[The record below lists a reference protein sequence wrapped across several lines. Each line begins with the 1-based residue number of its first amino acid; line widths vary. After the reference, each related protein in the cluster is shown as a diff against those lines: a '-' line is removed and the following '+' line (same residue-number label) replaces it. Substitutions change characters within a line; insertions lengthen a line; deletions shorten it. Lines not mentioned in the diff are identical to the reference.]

1 MLLIAKLS
9 RIPVSML
16 YLNAEPLCYCV
27 ARSRSYLKFFSI
39 SILWPDF
46 HCRGQ
51 QPLCVSIPM
60 QMQPPAQPSPLIS
73 LTVQSQVQR
82 CLALTLRLKHWLHS
96 LRDTRSGAAISAP
109 SQLQN
114 FLPISAQS
122 LVCSRDVEERCK
134 YAIQ

>member
-39 SILWPDF
+39 SILCPYF

-51 QPLCVSIPM
+51 EPLCVSIPM
-60 QMQPPAQPSPLIS
+60 QMQQPAQPVIS

-96 LRDTRSGAAISAP
+96 LRDMRSGAAISAL

-114 FLPISAQS
+114 FLPLSAQS
-122 LVCSRDVEERCK
+122 LVCSRDEERCK